1 MPGVPGVSR
10 GFTVRTRTGR
20 HDLHA
25 RVFRLGDKDCLVCIW
40 GGERPHIGAVGM
52 SLARPSLQDPT
63 RQSSTA
69 SVFTYPGHKE
79 DHLVKEASEKLSSAL
94 GGHVVVCAGAH
105 WEKLDSQGIQE
116 VIQNSR
122 RLVSMILR
130 RLGSSP
136 GSTGSPAG

>member
-1 MPGVPGVSR
+1 MPNAPGISR
-10 GFTVRTRTGR
+10 SLTFRTRTGR
-20 HDLHA
+20 HDLRA
-25 RVFRLGDKDCLVCIW
+25 KLFRVGESDHLVCIW

-63 RQSSTA
+63 RQSSTT

-79 DHLVKEASEKLSSAL
+79 DLLVKEASEKLSAAL

-105 WEKLDSQGIQE
+105 WDNLDPEGIQE
-116 VIQNSR
+116 VMENCR

-136 GSTGSPAG
+136 RSKGCPAS